1 MDKYQ
6 VKNILCWAPNVE
18 ASQISLFGKFDLN
31 VSEFHY

>member
-6 VKNILCWAPNVE
+6 GKNTLCWARDIE

-31 VSEFHY
+31 VSEFHD